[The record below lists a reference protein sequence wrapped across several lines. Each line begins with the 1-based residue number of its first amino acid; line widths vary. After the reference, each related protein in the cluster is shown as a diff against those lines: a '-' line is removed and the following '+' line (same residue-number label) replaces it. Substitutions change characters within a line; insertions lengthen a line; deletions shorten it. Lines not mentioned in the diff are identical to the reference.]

1 MPSFL
6 VQGNSFFPAYA
17 GSVAVATT
25 PLVPTSG
32 NTIHMTTNSLFLQP
46 AGTLAALIIYLPNS
60 PVSGQTATITSTAAV
75 TSVTWF
81 TGNGGAIVNVPAGLT
96 ANTEVRMRYTGT
108 PLAWNWIR

>member
-46 AGTLAALIIYLPNS
+46 
-60 PVSGQTATITSTAAV
+60 
-75 TSVTWF
+75 
-81 TGNGGAIVNVPAGLT
+81 VPWP
-96 ANTEVRMRYTGT
+96 R
-108 PLAWNWIR
+108 